1 MKHVGSIALA
11 LGLLPFSAVG
21 VAQDFAKA
29 KQEGRVVF
37 YTSWGPSDADYVIKG
52 FERKYP
58 FLKVDPVR
66 SSSERT
72 LNRLLTEQRANSFLG
87 DVVAISGIQSG
98 ILKEKGAPDPLDG
111 GDPNKIALLKNTPRP
126 NAAKIFIDFMLSVE
140 GQKLLQDKGRSPGR
154 IGLSPKNSRLK
165 EAKIFT
171 FHVSPSEYEA
181 LGKEFNKIFKVQ

>member
-98 ILKEKGAPDPLDG
+98 ILKEKGALDRYESREPLTFPQNGRILTDSASAFIRPSTCSAITRNWCRPMPFPRDMRIYSILDG
-111 GDPNKIALLKNTPRP
+111 RDSWAGIRKSIICSAL
-126 NAAKIFIDFMLSVE
+126 S
-140 GQKLLQDKGRSPGR
+140 
-154 IGLSPKNSRLK
+154 
-165 EAKIFT
+165 
-171 FHVSPSEYEA
+171 
-181 LGKEFNKIFKVQ
+181 